1 MQTAPNRQ
9 RGVNAP
15 VDLPVLNKPAPKIR
29 WPRTFKGW
37 MTLFWLALGRC
48 PIHKRPLHVD
58 DLTYDD
64 GRRAYCLHCD
74 GIGIWPQGA
83 REALR
88 QNAIAHAATTE
99 S

>member
-1 MQTAPNRQ
+1 MTVTHAQ
-9 RGVNAP
+9 
-15 VDLPVLNKPAPKIR
+15 KIR
-29 WPRTFKGW
+29 WPRTVRGW
-37 MTLFWLALGRC
+37 MALFWLALGRC